1 MAFSNAEINRISG
14 SRLAVQGRQYIET
27 NGDIW
32 IGTADNRLKKYYVKD
47 VTVGVELSPVD
58 PVISLQQYLK
68 ALETR
73 LDAIISSINTFPSL
87 TVTTNFTADTDI
99 SVYYI
104 DCTAGDIIAN
114 INTVTAKDKIFIFI
128 KIDSTANTI
137 FIKDST
143 STIPKFNN
151 QVLPFDIKLYQWDGL
166 LVTSNGTDLI
176 GIFTREFDKALLPTK
191 DEKDALDNANLPS
204 ASNPFLTFLDFE
216 GDITVDS
223 IVELKRQVVLNTQ
236 EIKYLNYLLGLLVFE
251 LLEQGLEIRSKE
263 LLDKLIYI
271 KRK

>member
-32 IGTADNRLKKYYVKD
+32 MGTADNRLTKYYIKD
-47 VTVGVELSPVD
+47 KTIGVELQPTD
-58 PVISLQQYLK
+58 PVVDLKTYLK
-68 ALETR
+68 ALEDR
-73 LDAIISSINTFPSL
+73 LDIIVASINTFPSL
-87 TVTTNFTADTDI
+87 TVTSNFTVDTAI

-104 DCTAGDIIAN
+104 DCTAGDITAN
-114 INTVTAKDKIFIFI
+114 INTLEAKDKIFIFI
-128 KIDSTANTI
+128 KIDSTSNTI
-137 FIKDST
+137 FIKDSIWTT
-143 STIPKFNN
+143 SQFNN

-166 LVTSNGTDLI
+166 LVTSNGTKLI
-176 GIFTREFDKALLPTK
+176 GIFTREFDKSLLPTR
-191 DEKDALDNANLPS
+191 DEKDAMDNANSPD

-223 IVELKRQVVLNTQ
+223 IAALRRQVILNTN
-236 EIKYLNYLLGLLVFE
+236 EIRNLNYLIGLLVFE

-263 LLDKLIYI
+263 LLNELIYI
-271 KRK
+271 KRQ